1 MDARVAP
8 HYVPH
13 ASPRS
18 LQPSDGGEHGR
29 LIRTLADRFAATR
42 DWGALLRLG
51 DAYRTGSFPAC
62 LPDDDMALR
71 CYAACA
77 RGEDPMSAGAA
88 QARFVET
95 RLEPVPDS
103 DRAGAAAPRE
113 PGLAAVRLATRLAAE
128 GGARWSK
135 PASHRLRLRSAVVP
149 MAADGRGADADEL
162 RGLAGVLDLLPTDF
176 QRMFGKP
183 YTEAAPRAFPAPP
196 RPGHAPPHA
205 RPSGPPRTAVAA
217 GFGSDAQNVHDHG
230 VSATVARNAA
240 ELLRRCAAAAG
251 RGPGQPPDSR
261 VCDRAR
267 EEALDAALRSD
278 MSEAEKTAVL
288 QVLDTL
294 GGERHSRFEVSE
306 RQLLALAWEFVA
318 ALDAGQRA
326 DMQRNICKQLAGAV
340 ERGKTV
346 CSTGKM
352 ARVVAAFDGT
362 GLLGTAVVPMA
373 AVRQELGDMAAR
385 AREKHGGEPGSA
397 LSAVADRFAA
407 DARRL
412 YVDGLG
418 LSAAVV
424 GPLIDVYADALR
436 EG

>member
-1 MDARVAP
+1 
-8 HYVPH
+8 
-13 ASPRS
+13 
-18 LQPSDGGEHGR
+18 
-29 LIRTLADRFAATR
+29 
-42 DWGALLRLG
+42 
-51 DAYRTGSFPAC
+51 
-62 LPDDDMALR
+62 
-71 CYAACA
+71 
-77 RGEDPMSAGAA
+77 MSAGAA

-113 PGLAAVRLATRLAAE
+113 PGLSAVRLATRLAAE

-135 PASHRLRLRSAVVP
+135 PASHRLRLRSAG
-149 MAADGRGADADEL
+149 AAAAAEGRGADADEL

-176 QRMFGKP
+176 ERMFGR
-183 YTEAAPRAFPAPP
+183 TDAAPHAFPAPS
-196 RPGHAPPHA
+196 H
-205 RPSGPPRTAVAA
+205 A
-217 GFGSDAQNVHDHG
+217 GFRSDAQNVHDHG

-251 RGPGQPPDSR
+251 RQPGQPPDQR

-267 EEALDAALRSD
+267 EEVLDAALRSD
-278 MSEAEKTAVL
+278 LSEAEKTAVL

-318 ALDAGQRA
+318 ALDAVQRA

-362 GLLGTAVVPMA
+362 GLLGTAVVPLA
-373 AVRQELGDMAAR
+373 AVRQELGEMAVR
-385 AREKHGGEPGSA
+385 ARETHAAGEPGA
-397 LSAVADRFAA
+397 AADKFAA
-407 DARRL
+407 DARRM
-412 YVDGLG
+412 YVDELG
-418 LSAAVV
+418 LSVDVV
-424 GPLIDVYADALR
+424 GPLIDTYAEALR
-436 EG
+436 ED